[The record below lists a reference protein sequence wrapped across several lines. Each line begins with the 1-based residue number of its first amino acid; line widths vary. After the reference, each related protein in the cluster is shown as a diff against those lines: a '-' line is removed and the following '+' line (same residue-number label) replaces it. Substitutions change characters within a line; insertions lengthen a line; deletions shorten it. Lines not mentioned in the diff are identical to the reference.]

1 MTDTPRI
8 RRARDWPFPI
18 PQITAEAIDELVDAI
33 ERGDRWTGS
42 LYDELDGATREMSD
56 PDQET
61 IIRNYYLLEE
71 WAHTDTEAV
80 PEERDGNGS

>member
-1 MTDTPRI
+1 
-8 RRARDWPFPI
+8 
-18 PQITAEAIDELVDAI
+18 
-33 ERGDRWTGS
+33 
-42 LYDELDGATREMSD
+42 MSD

-80 PEERDGNGS
+80 PEERDGNGN

>member
-1 MTDTPRI
+1 
-8 RRARDWPFPI
+8 
-18 PQITAEAIDELVDAI
+18 
-33 ERGDRWTGS
+33 
-42 LYDELDGATREMSD
+42 MSD

-80 PEERDGNGS
+80 PEGRDGNGS